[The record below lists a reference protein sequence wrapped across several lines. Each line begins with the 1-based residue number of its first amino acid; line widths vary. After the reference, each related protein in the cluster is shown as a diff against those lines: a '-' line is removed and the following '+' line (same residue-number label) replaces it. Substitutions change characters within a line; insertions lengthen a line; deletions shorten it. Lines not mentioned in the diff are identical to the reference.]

1 MQVVSA
7 LGLLLHINP
16 TLMNRAE
23 AEAVSAGSYVVVD
36 RPDDDV
42 TVTTFSE
49 LTPYAFSMKSWDPAA
64 TGGGSVQ
71 IMIVA
76 HQVRTISVESVGDY
90 PTLNIISKH
99 LNFCRRRGVSVPAE
113 LHHLSLRCAALACP
127 RGLPLAVLKERRVG
141 IMPGLQQILTE
152 TSRRPGCCR

>member
-36 RPDDDV
+36 RPDND
-42 TVTTFSE
+42 VTTFSE

-99 LNFCRRRGVSVPAE
+99 LNFCRLRGVSVPAE
-113 LHHLSLRCAALACP
+113 PHHLSLRCAALACP
-127 RGLPLAVLKERRVG
+127 RGLPWAVLKERRVG